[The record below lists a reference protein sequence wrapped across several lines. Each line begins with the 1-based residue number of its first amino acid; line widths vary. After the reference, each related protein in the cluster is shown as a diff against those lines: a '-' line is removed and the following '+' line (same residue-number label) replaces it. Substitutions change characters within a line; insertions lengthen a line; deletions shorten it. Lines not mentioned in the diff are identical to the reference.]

1 MRINDFLFGAA
12 YYEEYMPYE
21 RTETDF
27 KLMKEAGMNVIRI
40 AESTWSTWEPSDGVF
55 DFSHLTHM
63 LECAEKYDLK
73 VIIGTPTYAIPSWL
87 AKKYPD
93 IMAYGK
99 NGHELYGHRQLF
111 DITNPD
117 YLRHAERIIR
127 KLMEVVKG
135 DTVPT
140 PVIWNEYNALLKKHT
155 PENCAIEYMERFAFY
170 ERAKKA
176 YAIIATSEE
185 AVYANILLKKGVVK

>member
-55 DFSHLTHM
+55 DFSHLIHM

-99 NGHELYGHRQLF
+99 
-111 DITNPD
+111 
-117 YLRHAERIIR
+117 
-127 KLMEVVKG
+127 
-135 DTVPT
+135 TV
-140 PVIWNEYNALLKKHT
+140 
-155 PENCAIEYMERFAFY
+155 
-170 ERAKKA
+170 
-176 YAIIATSEE
+176 TSFM
-185 AVYANILLKKGVVK
+185 VTDSFLI